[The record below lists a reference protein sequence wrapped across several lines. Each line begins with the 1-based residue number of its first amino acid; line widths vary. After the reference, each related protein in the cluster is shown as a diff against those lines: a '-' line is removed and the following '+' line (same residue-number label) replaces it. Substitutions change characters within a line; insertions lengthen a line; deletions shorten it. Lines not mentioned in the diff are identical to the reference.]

1 MEAGPMTESAVTE
14 GPVGDDDGLTRCP
27 WGVAPPEY
35 RLYHDAEWGRPVGED
50 NRVYEKLCLEG
61 FQSGLSWLTVLRKR
75 EAFRSAFANFDP
87 AVVATFGEADIERLL
102 SDASIIR
109 HRAKI
114 EATIANARA
123 VLDLKAAGS
132 SLAGLVWAYEVPAQL
147 PPASMTDL
155 PSSTVQSQEL
165 SARLRRLGFRFVGP
179 TTVYSSMQSLG
190 VVNDHLQNC
199 HFRAISEQERATFA
213 PPA

>member
-1 MEAGPMTESAVTE
+1 MGVEAAPVTDAAVT
-14 GPVGDDDGLTRCP
+14 GDDGVTRCP
-27 WGVAPPEY
+27 WGVAPAEY

-50 NRVYEKLCLEG
+50 NRIYEKLCLEG

-87 AVVATFGEADIERLL
+87 AVVATFGEADIVRLL

-123 VLDLKAAGS
+123 VVELKVAGS
-132 SLAGLVWAYEVPAQL
+132 SLAALVWAYEVPAGR
-147 PPASMTDL
+147 PPVSMADL
-155 PSSTVQSQEL
+155 PSSTVQSKEL
-165 SARLRRLGFRFVGP
+165 STRLRRLGFRFVGP
-179 TTVYSSMQSLG
+179 TTVYASMQSLG
-190 VVNDHLQNC
+190 VVNDHLRHC
-199 HFRAISEQERATFA
+199 HFRAISEAERKVFT